1 MKKLFRSF
9 KLRMF
14 LIIFLTGTISV
25 VIFNR
30 GLIKSY
36 VSNAEDVREAEMT
49 NQMQILADHLIN
61 YNYIQNNTQDII
73 NAEIRQ
79 FANVYNGRVIVVDS
93 NFRVIQDTNDISLG
107 KYLIA
112 KEVIN
117 AFKGKTTA
125 NIDKKNRYYEI
136 AIPISAKDAIANEE
150 SGIQGV
156 LIASSAMTSIDSNS
170 DYIKRVGRYIEIA
183 LICVIVAVAIA
194 AAVLMTRPISR
205 ISADINQVVSF
216 EDAKLVE
223 SSYNETEEIVDAFN
237 KLQARLKVLDDSRQD
252 FVSNV
257 SHELKTP
264 ITSVKVLADSLIA
277 QDDVPIEVYREFMED
292 IAQEIDR
299 ENAIITDLL
308 AMVNMEKGRSV
319 LNITTVNVNEMLEIL
334 IKRLGPIARMS
345 EVDLILESRRQVQA
359 SIDEAKMMQALTNLV
374 ENAIKYN
381 RRNGWVKVVLDA
393 DHQFMTIEISDC
405 GIGIP
410 EESLDHIFERFY
422 RVDKS
427 HSKEIGGTGLGLSI
441 SRKIVLLHRGSIKAE
456 SVIDEG
462 TMFTVRVPLTYI
474 TD

>member
-36 VSNAEDVREAEMT
+36 VSNAEAVREAEMT

-93 NFRVIQDTNDISLG
+93 NFKVIQDTNDISLG

-125 NIDKKNRYYEI
+125 NIDNKNRYYEI
-136 AIPISAKDAIANEE
+136 AIPISTKDAIANEE

-183 LICVIVAVAIA
+183 LICVIIAVAIA